1 MITVEQIKELRAQ
14 TGAGVNAVREAL
26 EKSEGDVEQAIKY
39 LREKGLAKGDKRKGK
54 TASNGIL
61 GTYIHS
67 NNKLIV
73 VVEVA
78 CETDFAEKSEDM
90 AKFAKDLAL
99 HIAAKNPKY
108 ISVESVNKDV
118 LAAEV
123 ELAEKGVEN
132 KPAEIKKTI
141 IDGKLDKF
149 YKETVLLKQELF
161 TDETKTVGDY
171 LNEML
176 VKIGEKVEITQFYKI
191 QVGEVLVYNT
201 ISND

>member
-108 ISVESVNKDV
+108 ISVESVDKDV